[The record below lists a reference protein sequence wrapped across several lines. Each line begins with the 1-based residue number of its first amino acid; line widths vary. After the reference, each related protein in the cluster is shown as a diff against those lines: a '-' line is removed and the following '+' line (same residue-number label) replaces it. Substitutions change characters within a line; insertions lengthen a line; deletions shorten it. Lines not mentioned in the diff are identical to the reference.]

1 MKYCNTLARYN
12 AATTLLMLCKVVISS
27 IQGSDSYN
35 FFVLLNNLAG
45 LLMKQ
50 NRLDES
56 EAMYAT

>member
-1 MKYCNTLARYN
+1 
-12 AATTLLMLCKVVISS
+12 MLCKVVISS

-56 EAMYAT
+56 ESMYATCPSHDEIL